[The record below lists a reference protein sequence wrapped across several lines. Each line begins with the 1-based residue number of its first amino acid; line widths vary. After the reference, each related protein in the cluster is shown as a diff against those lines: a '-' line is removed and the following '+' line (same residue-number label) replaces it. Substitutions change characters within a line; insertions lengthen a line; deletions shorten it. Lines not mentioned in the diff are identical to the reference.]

1 MKGTHSTANGITTK
15 HAANIEFDGIGTHW
29 WVELLGTDEFPDK
42 LVEFITGTTS
52 LFEDMYSRFHD
63 ETLIG
68 QLNIHKHLAK
78 PPQELLDMFEFAY
91 KMHGATDGAF
101 NISVGG
107 TLQRLGYG
115 DTKTAES
122 AAANFWEQTKFNRN
136 EIVIPRESA
145 VDLGGFGK
153 GWLLDKLAVLLEK
166 HGHSYYLIN
175 GGGDIVLSNHEPI
188 ELGLEHPYEPDKII
202 GSTKLSRGAVAV
214 SSVTKR
220 RWKKNGSLH
229 HHIIEPRSD
238 KAADSTVVST
248 YVRGKTALI
257 ADTLATVLL
266 LRPELKA
273 RLEKQFD
280 IETILITADQLA

>member
-1 MKGTHSTANGITTK
+1 MKRIHPRAGSITTK

-29 WVELLGTDEFPDK
+29 WIELLGKDEFSDE
-42 LVEFITGTTS
+42 LVDFITGTTS

-68 QLNIHKHLAK
+68 QLNIHKRLAK
-78 PPQELLDMFEFAY
+78 PPQELLDMFEFAQ
-91 KMHGATDGAF
+91 KMHDATDGAF

-122 AAANFWEQTKFNRN
+122 AATNFWHEATFNRN
-136 EIVIPRESA
+136 EIVIPKESA

-166 HGHSYYLIN
+166 HGHNYYLVN
-175 GGGDIVLSNHEPI
+175 GGGDIVLSSHEPI
-188 ELGLEHPYEPDKII
+188 ELGLEHPYESSKII
-202 GSTKLSRGAVAV
+202 GSTKLSRGALAV

-220 RWKKNGSLH
+220 SWKKSRSLH
-229 HHIIEPRSD
+229 HHIIEPLSD

-266 LRPELKA
+266 LRPELKT

-280 IETILITADQLA
+280 IETILVTADQLA